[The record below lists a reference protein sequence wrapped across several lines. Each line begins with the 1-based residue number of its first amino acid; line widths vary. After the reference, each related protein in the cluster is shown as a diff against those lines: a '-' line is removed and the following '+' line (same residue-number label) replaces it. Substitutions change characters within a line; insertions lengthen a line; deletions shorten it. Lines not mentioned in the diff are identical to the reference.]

1 MLRRPLVPEG
11 NESVYNQYTLRVR
24 DRDALREHLQAR
36 GIGCAVYYPVPLHL
50 QPCFAYLGY
59 AAGDFPES
67 ERAAAEVISIPV
79 YPELEADERER
90 VAEAIEDFYA
100 VGG

>member
-1 MLRRPLVPEG
+1 

-24 DRDALREHLQAR
+24 DRDGLRAHLQAA

-50 QPCFAYLGY
+50 QPCFGYLGY
-59 AAGDFPES
+59 SAGDFPES

-79 YPELEADERER
+79 YPELEAEERER
-90 VAEAIEDFYA
+90 VARAIEAFYG
-100 VGG
+100 VEG